1 LHSLDN
7 ADNCVLSYLVYVYTV
22 HAEGMRLAG
31 SGLNYKGRLEI
42 NYSGYWGTVC
52 DDDFDN
58 LDANVTCYMLG
69 FG

>member
-1 LHSLDN
+1 
-7 ADNCVLSYLVYVYTV
+7 
-22 HAEGMRLAG
+22 MRLAG

-58 LDANVTCYMLG
+58 QDAVVACYMLG
-69 FG
+69 LG

>member
-1 LHSLDN
+1 LHFLDD
-7 ADNCVLSYLVYVYTV
+7 ADNCVLSDVVSMCTV

-31 SGLNYKGRLEI
+31 SELNYKGRLEI